1 MLNNLFKVLKK
12 TRNSFNTLIHSM
24 NGNKISVDD
33 IELLEEKLLE
43 SDIGYETVESILNVI
58 RTSKNS
64 NFINILEKHL
74 SSILPDPHNIKKNNF
89 PLVYMVVGVNG
100 TGKTTTA
107 AKLANLYKKTGY
119 NVTLIAADTYR
130 AAAIDQ
136 LKIWADRINC
146 NFISNKETSDPSS
159 ILFDGLQSS
168 KANKSD
174 VIIIDT
180 AGRLHNHE
188 NLMKELTKMNNV
200 IKTRF
205 SDFSLKK
212 VITMDANLGQNSI
225 TQAEEFNKFI
235 QIDGAILTK
244 LDGTAKGGV
253 VFPIYAKLNIP
264 VQFIGYGENLDDL
277 DIFKS
282 KEYVKSFLGISSND
296 DKIKD

>member
-1 MLNNLFKVLKK
+1 MLNKLFKALKK
-12 TRNSFNTLIHSM
+12 TRNTFNTLIHSM
-24 NGNKISVDD
+24 DGKKISIDE

-43 SDIGYETVESILNVI
+43 SDIGYETVENILNVI
-58 RTSKNS
+58 RNTKESD
-64 NFINILEKHL
+64 FINILEEYL
-74 SSILPDPHNIKKNNF
+74 LSILPKPYNIKDFNF
-89 PLVYMVVGVNG
+89 PLVYMIVGVNG
-100 TGKTTTA
+100 TGKTTSA
-107 AKLANLYKKTGY
+107 AKLANFYKKTGY

-146 NFISNKETSDPSS
+146 NLISNKETSDPSS
-159 ILFDGLQSS
+159 ILFDGLKAS

-205 SDFSLKK
+205 AEFSLKK

-244 LDGTAKGGV
+244 LDGTARGGV
-253 VFPIYAKLNIP
+253 VFPIYGKLNIP

-282 KEYVKSFLGISSND
+282 EEYVKSFLGINSND
-296 DKIKD
+296 GKIKD

>member
-1 MLNNLFKVLKK
+1 MLNELFKVLKK

-24 NGNKISVDD
+24 NGNKISIDD

-43 SDIGYETVESILNVI
+43 SDIGYETVETILNVI
-58 RTSKNS
+58 RTSKDS
-64 NFINILEKHL
+64 DFINILEKHL
-74 SSILPDPHNIKKNNF
+74 LSILPKPYNIKKNNF
-89 PLVYMVVGVNG
+89 PLVYMIVGVNG

-107 AKLANLYKKTGY
+107 AKLANLYKKAGY
-119 NVTLIAADTYR
+119 NLTLIAADTYR

-146 NFISNKETSDPSS
+146 NFISNEETSDPSS
-159 ILFDGLQSS
+159 ILFDGLKAS

-225 TQAEEFNKFI
+225 NQAKEFDKFI

-244 LDGTAKGGV
+244 LDGTARGGV
-253 VFPIYAKLNIP
+253 VFPIYGKLNIP

-282 KEYVKSFLGISSND
+282 EEYVKSFLGISSND